1 MKKKISSLHAAAA
14 ALAAFVLWTAA
25 VRFVDVRAVGPK
37 ASWVGMAWLNVP
49 VHRLTGV
56 HMQLYR
62 LTDWLGLIPLAVA
75 AAFALL
81 GLAQWV
87 TRKKLRLVDRSLLVL
102 GGFYAAVMAVYV
114 LFEAFA
120 VNCRPVLINGVLEV
134 SYPSSTTLL
143 VLCVMPTAAMQL
155 RERMKNGTADMLLRR
170 AVTAFSVF
178 MVAARYLSG
187 VHWFTDIVGGVLL
200 SAALVLAYRHFALSS
215 GA

>member
-37 ASWVGMAWLNVP
+37 ASCVGMAWLNIP
-49 VHRLTGV
+49 FHRLTGV

-62 LTDWLGLIPLAVA
+62 LTDWLGLIPLLSA

-87 TRKKLRLVDRSLLVL
+87 KRKKLRLVDRSLLVL
-102 GGFYAAVMAVYV
+102 GGFYAAVMAAYV
-114 LFEAFA
+114 LFEALA

-155 RERMKNGTADMLLRR
+155 RERMKNRTADMLFRR
-170 AVTAFSVF
+170 AITAFSVF
-178 MVAARYLSG
+178 MVAARLVSG
-187 VHWFTDIVGGVLL
+187 VHWFTDIVGGALL
-200 SAALVLAYRHFALSS
+200 SAALVLAYRYFAHSS
-215 GA
+215 GV

>member
-1 MKKKISSLHAAAA
+1 MKKKISSLHVAAA

-25 VRFVDVRAVGPK
+25 VWFVDVRAVGSG
-37 ASWVGMAWLNVP
+37 ASCVGMAWLNVP

-62 LTDWLGLIPLAVA
+62 LTDWLGLIPLLTA

-87 TRKKLRLVDRSLLVL
+87 KRKKLRLVDRSLLVL
-102 GGFYAAVMAVYV
+102 GGFYAAVMAAYV
-114 LFEAFA
+114 LFEVLA

-155 RERMKNGTADMLLRR
+155 RERMKNRTADMLFRR
-170 AVTAFSVF
+170 AIAAFSVF
-178 MVAARYLSG
+178 MVAARLVSG
-187 VHWFTDIVGGVLL
+187 VHWFTDIVGGALL

>member
-1 MKKKISSLHAAAA
+1 MKKKICSLHAAAA

-37 ASWVGMAWLNVP
+37 ASCVGMAWLNVP
-49 VHRLTGV
+49 VHRFTGV

-62 LTDWLGLIPLAVA
+62 LTDWLGLIPLLTA

-87 TRKKLRLVDRSLLVL
+87 KRKKLRLVDRSLLVL
-102 GGFYAAVMAVYV
+102 GGFYAAVMAAYA
-114 LFEAFA
+114 LFEVFA

-155 RERMKNGTADMLLRR
+155 RERTKNRTADMLFRR
-170 AVTAFSVF
+170 AITAFSVF
-178 MVAARYLSG
+178 MVAARLVSG
-187 VHWFTDIVGGVLL
+187 VHWFTDIVGGALL
-200 SAALVLAYRHFALSS
+200 SAALVLAYRHFADSS
-215 GA
+215 GV